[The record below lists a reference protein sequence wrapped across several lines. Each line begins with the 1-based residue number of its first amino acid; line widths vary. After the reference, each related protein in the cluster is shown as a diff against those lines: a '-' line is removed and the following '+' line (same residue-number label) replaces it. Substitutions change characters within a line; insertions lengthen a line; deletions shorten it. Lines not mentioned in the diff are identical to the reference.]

1 MRFLQRVRCW
11 EYRQHPSIV
20 RVTHPTRPDKARRLG
35 YKAKQVTLF
44 LSHYIWKKYFF
55 VCYFKFLFLFKVPD
69 LLFMMIMAQSFRGH
83 SLFWSMCVIL
93 FHYVD
98 RHNQLVLVFNVVVS
112 EQWGFSFPLCDSCW
126 LSIFLMHI
134 HSCLRE
140 CLLTFVECFLIP
152 AISKQ
157 SIIWA
162 NGPSFSQPYFC
173 LDQIEFLLFFSG
185 FVVIDV
191 LNFIS

>member
-83 SLFWSMCVIL
+83 SLFCSMCVIL

-112 EQWGFSFPLCDSCW
+112 EQWGFSFPFCDSLASRC
-126 LSIFLMHI
+126 IFI
-134 HSCLRE
+134 
-140 CLLTFVECFLIP
+140 LI
-152 AISKQ
+152 A
-157 SIIWA
+157 
-162 NGPSFSQPYFC
+162 YFC

-191 LNFIS
+191 LNLIS